1 MLSLNYV
8 KVILKL
14 LTYEQFSTYK
24 ITQNVKVVRSQKV
37 FSTYY
42 LNFLIVDVRFA
53 IKEKLRRLPDL
64 SKIGCDL
71 SFQTSRLPH

>member
-1 MLSLNYV
+1 MV
-8 KVILKL
+8 GFGDL
-14 LTYEQFSTYK
+14 LGTPYAPVSK
-24 ITQNVKVVRSQKV
+24 IPSFNA
-37 FSTYY
+37 
-42 LNFLIVDVRFA
+42 DVRFA

>member
-42 LNFLIVDVRFA
+42 LNFLIVVVRFA

>member
-24 ITQNVKVVRSQKV
+24 ITQNVKVVISQKV

-53 IKEKLRRLPDL
+53 IKEELRRLPDL